1 MSREKSWKSHDVFK
15 IDRQQRTQ
23 KQNTCAAFIY
33 AGVNSLESIKS
44 KTEYKD
50 IEFKS
55 TIEETIKENP
65 GDSDTI
71 KNLKLEIGNKYK
83 EKVEK
88 RLKSALDLFRFDI
101 QSSDSGSGSYGENIG
116 EDIGENSLTKQF
128 QKQYT
133 APRQYGI
140 LINSLND
147 ISDLAKEV
155 AYGNLTI
162 KEYFNIVNCNYI
174 FIVKDKGR
182 NMLYELLSYMKHKN
196 KEILLRDDFKS
207 CLGEEDID
215 EEGIKSAIEWL
226 SFGDIFLTEWDGKE
240 ESEEL
245 KFNSKYE
252 IDNIIESCN
261 LNYVGKTQKEIKESD
276 LKTQEGYAKYIT
288 TDTRRSIS
296 KIKKIK
302 KSMYVKGKYNN
313 LILYGS
319 PGTGK
324 SHSVN
329 TYDGEEFRT
338 VFFGDY
344 EYSDF
349 VGSIMPSIEN
359 INGKNIM
366 IYKFQPGLFTNVL
379 KLAINNPEK
388 VYNLVIEELNRA
400 EADNVFGDIF
410 QLLDRKDGFSKYTIT
425 NKDIASY
432 IYDESVDYSDI
443 GVDTSKYE
451 ILIPSNMNIV
461 CTMNTSDKSVNNLD
475 SAFIRRWRRKYVFID
490 FKDKELNGKK
500 LVDIIIP
507 GMEDDNISW
516 ATFAQ
521 EINSIIINS
530 NITNSED
537 KQLGPYFIKEETLE
551 DAESFANDVLVYLF
565 GDVVRYDPTI
575 IFSDDIKSI
584 GNLIARYKDVGIDVF
599 NENLKSILKK
609 DDVNE

>member
-1 MSREKSWKSHDVFK
+1 MAISRHTWNSHAVFK

-23 KQNTCAAFIY
+23 KQNTCEAFIY

-44 KTEYKD
+44 KSEYKD

-65 GDSDTI
+65 GDSEDI
-71 KNLKLEIGNKYK
+71 KNLKLQIGINYK
-83 EKVEK
+83 SKVEE
-88 RLKSALDLFRFDI
+88 RLKAALDLFRFDI
-101 QSSDSGSGSYGENIG
+101 TGSDSGSGTYGENS
-116 EDIGENSLTKQF
+116 DKTSLTKQF

-133 APRQYGI
+133 APREYGI
-140 LINSLND
+140 LLNGLND

-182 NMLYELLSYMKHKN
+182 NMLYELLSYMKRKN
-196 KEILLRDDFKS
+196 KEILLRDDFKM
-207 CLGEEDID
+207 CLGDEDID
-215 EEGIKSAIEWL
+215 DEGIKSAIEWL

-240 ESEEL
+240 GSEEL

-252 IDNIIESCN
+252 IDNIIEGCN
-261 LNYVGKTQKEIKESD
+261 LTYVGKTQKEIKDSD

-288 TDTRRSIS
+288 TDLRKPIS
-296 KIKKIK
+296 KIRKIK
-302 KSMYVKGKYNN
+302 KSMYAKGEYNN
-313 LILYGS
+313 LILYGA

-349 VGSIMPSIEN
+349 VGSIMPSMEN
-359 INGKNIM
+359 RNGKNIM

-400 EADNVFGDIF
+400 EADSVFGDIF

-432 IYDESVDYSDI
+432 IYDESVDYNDI
-443 GVDTSKYE
+443 GVDTSKHE
-451 ILIPSNMNIV
+451 ILIPSNMNII

-475 SAFIRRWRRKYVFID
+475 SAFIRRWRRKYIFID

-507 GMEDDNISW
+507 GMEANNISW

-565 GDVVRYDPTI
+565 SDVVRYDPTI
-575 IFSDDIKSI
+575 IFSNDIKSI
-584 GNLIARYKDVGIDVF
+584 GDLIARYKDVGIDVF

>member
-1 MSREKSWKSHDVFK
+1 MARAKRWENHDVFK

-23 KQNTCAAFIY
+23 KQNTCEAFIY
-33 AGVNSLESIKS
+33 AGVNSLESLKS
-44 KTEYKD
+44 KTRYKD

-55 TIEETIKENP
+55 TIEETIKEDP
-65 GDSDTI
+65 TDTEDI
-71 KNLKLEIGNKYK
+71 KNLKLEIKEKYK
-83 EKVEK
+83 NKVEE
-88 RLKSALDLFRFDI
+88 RLKAALDLFRFDV
-101 QSSDSGSGSYGENIG
+101 QGNESGSGTYGDNSEK
-116 EDIGENSLTKQF
+116 NSLTVQF
-128 QKQYT
+128 RKQYT

-140 LINSLND
+140 LLNGLND

-174 FIVKDKGR
+174 FIVKGKGR
-182 NMLYELLSYMKHKN
+182 NMLHELLCYIKCEN
-196 KEILLRDDFKS
+196 KDILSRDDFKS
-207 CLGEEDID
+207 CLEDID
-215 EEGIKSAIEWL
+215 NEGVKAAIEWL
-226 SFGDIFLTEWDGKE
+226 SFGDMFLTEWDGKE
-240 ESEEL
+240 DSEEL

-252 IDNIIESCN
+252 IDNMIECCN
-261 LNYVGKTQKEIKESD
+261 LTYVGKTHEEINNSD
-276 LKTQEGYAKYIT
+276 LKAQEGYAKYIT
-288 TDTRRSIS
+288 TDLRKTSS
-296 KIKKIK
+296 KITKFK
-302 KSMYVKGKYNN
+302 KSMYVKGEYNN
-313 LILYGS
+313 LILYGA

-349 VGSIMPSIEN
+349 VGSIMPSMEN

-379 KLAINNPEK
+379 RLAINNPKK

-400 EADNVFGDIF
+400 EADSVFGDIF
-410 QLLDRKDGFSKYTIT
+410 QLLDRKDGFSKYTII

-432 IYDESVDYSDI
+432 IYDENIDYSDI

-451 ILIPSNMNIV
+451 ILIPSNMNII

-475 SAFIRRWRRKYVFID
+475 SAFIRRWRRKYIFID
-490 FKDKELNGKK
+490 FKDKDLNGKK
-500 LVDIIIP
+500 LIDIIIP
-507 GMEDDNISW
+507 GMETNNISW
-516 ATFAQ
+516 STFAQ

-565 GDVVRYDPTI
+565 SDVVRYDPTI
-575 IFSDDIKSI
+575 IFSNDIKSI
-584 GNLIARYKDVGIDVF
+584 GDLITKYKTTGIEVF

-609 DDVNE
+609 DDENE